1 MKKIIAALIA
11 ALFAAVNFSAVAAD
25 EAKPAAAKPAKSTKK
40 AKSTKHAHKKVAP
53 PAPVKW

>member
-1 MKKIIAALIA
+1 MKKIIA